1 MTDRSIRSVTMVLAA
16 AGAFAL
22 AGCTPKPAAVD
33 TTKEADALKAWVTQ
47 YNADYKAHDV
57 AKITADQEA
66 TVEGYVPFTSLR
78 KGTGDA
84 KQNAADFAAD
94 PALSLELKVDRAE
107 VSKGGDLGY
116 VIGDFTRTAT
126 NPKTKAAESS
136 TGGYTVVL
144 RKQAD
149 GSWKLVAYTASQGP
163 PAARPAK
170 T

>member
-1 MTDRSIRSVTMVLAA
+1 MTDRSIRRAALIVVA

-22 AGCTPKPAAVD
+22 AGCAPKTAPVD
-33 TTKEADALKAWVTQ
+33 TAKEADALKAWVTQ

-57 AKITADQEA
+57 AKITADQEP
-66 TVEGYVPFTSLR
+66 TVEGYVPFTALQ
-78 KGTGDA
+78 KGPGDA
-84 KQNAADFAAD
+84 KQNAANFAAD

-126 NPKTKAAESS
+126 NPKTKAAE
-136 TGGYTVVL
+136 TGVGGYIVVL

-149 GSWKLVAYTASQGP
+149 GSWKLVAYTASPGP
-163 PAARPAK
+163 PAAPPAK
-170 T
+170 S